1 MIKKTFLRLVLVTVC
16 FSILRISAQPIIQV
30 DSPDVN
36 LGSIKMGT
44 VDKIE
49 YEFKIKNTGDQP
61 LIINRVKPG

>member
-1 MIKKTFLRLVLVTVC
+1 MIKKTFIRLVLITV
-16 FSILRISAQPIIQV
+16 FVSILRISAQPIIQV

>member
-1 MIKKTFLRLVLVTVC
+1 
-16 FSILRISAQPIIQV
+16 
-30 DSPDVN
+30 
-36 LGSIKMGT
+36 MGT

>member
-1 MIKKTFLRLVLVTVC
+1 MIKKTFIRLVLVTVC
-16 FSILRISAQPIIQV
+16 VSILRISAQPIIQV